1 MKEKEKINIELSGEW
16 EYAGGFG
23 VDAGLC
29 WIGDPCYILHKQANS
44 EKEHDQ
50 LPSTLGKD
58 WGEFCD
64 RLWGSFSKKSFKNAV
79 PGEPDNTYLQSEF
92 ESRGYRSFN
101 YELGHEG
108 LGVVTNTGY
117 GDGFYPVYVKR
128 GEEGRIMQ
136 VLIDFEGIIDMPE
149 DDGDTNDE

>member
-1 MKEKEKINIELSGEW
+1 MEEEKINIELSGEW

-64 RLWGSFSKKSFKNAV
+64 HLYAPVVNTAHTDPRT
-79 PGEPDNTYLQSEF
+79 GEIHPHVTDKFTQK
-92 ESRGYRSFN
+92 GYKSFN
-101 YELGHEG
+101 YDLGHEG
-108 LGVVTNTGY
+108 LGVVTSTGY

-128 GEEGRIMQ
+128 GKENRIMQ

-149 DDGDTNDE
+149 DEDTGDDE